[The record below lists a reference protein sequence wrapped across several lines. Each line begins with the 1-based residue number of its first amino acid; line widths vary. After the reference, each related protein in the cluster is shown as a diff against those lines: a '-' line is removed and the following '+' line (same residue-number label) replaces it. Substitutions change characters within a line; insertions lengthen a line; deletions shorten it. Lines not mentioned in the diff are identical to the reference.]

1 MVTPAIRDT
10 LSKCAAGGLA
20 GDDTAAS
27 LRKAADADGFT
38 TLKMDGIAK
47 AFMGRTTIEEVL
59 RVAPPETDDAAQ
71 ETLDKAVQNRGW
83 AFPAPGESQSHR
95 LDPPSSIACFRPE
108 KILIVD
114 DNRVVLKILKNILE
128 SQNYLTTSASNG
140 MEALKLAFQEK
151 PDLIITD
158 YMMPEMDGMTLI
170 TKLKS
175 QLATRFI
182 PIVMLTSKD
191 EVDAEVAVINAG
203 ADDYLTKPVNPK
215 RLVVRINRLLN
226 RTFIVEAG

>member
-1 MVTPAIRDT
+1 
-10 LSKCAAGGLA
+10 
-20 GDDTAAS
+20 
-27 LRKAADADGFT
+27 
-38 TLKMDGIAK
+38 MDGLAK
-47 AFMGRTTIEEVL
+47 AFIGRTTIEEVL
-59 RVAPPETDDAAQ
+59 RMAPPDQDDAAQ
-71 ETLDKAVQNRGW
+71 ESLDKAAQSREGFFSATRESEPRG
-83 AFPAPGESQSHR
+83 PE
-95 LDPPSSIACFRPE
+95 PPSSIASYRPE
-108 KILIVD
+108 KILVVD

-128 SQNYLTTSASNG
+128 SQNFLTVSASNG
-140 MEALKLAFQEK
+140 MDALKIAFQEK

-182 PIVMLTSKD
+182 PIIMLTSKD

-215 RLVVRINRLLN
+215 RLIVRINRLLN
-226 RTFIVEAG
+226 RAFVVEAD

>member
-1 MVTPAIRDT
+1 M
-10 LSKCAAGGLA
+10 
-20 GDDTAAS
+20 
-27 LRKAADADGFT
+27 
-38 TLKMDGIAK
+38 
-47 AFMGRTTIEEVL
+47 
-59 RVAPPETDDAAQ
+59 
-71 ETLDKAVQNRGW
+71 
-83 AFPAPGESQSHR
+83 
-95 LDPPSSIACFRPE
+95 
-108 KILIVD
+108 D

-128 SQNYLTTSASNG
+128 SRNYLTVSASNG
-140 MEALKLAFQEK
+140 IEALKIAFQEK

-182 PIVMLTSKD
+182 PIIMLTSKD

-215 RLVVRINRLLN
+215 RLIARINRLLN
-226 RTFIVEAG
+226 RAFVVEAE